1 MMEPFLK
8 HPLGPK
14 MKERAKLDDL
24 VISTR
29 IRLARNLKDTVFSP
43 VLSKESQHQLCQRV
57 ETSLG
62 GLQGFEYLH
71 MGTYDVVTRQALVEK
86 HLISP
91 TIAGKEES
99 AVLLSEDETISVL
112 INEEDHLRIQ
122 TLLPGYQVEE
132 AFELAKRVDVLCGES
147 LPYAYDEQLGYLTT
161 CPSNIGT
168 GLRASVML
176 HLPGLTL
183 TGRITPILKELRK
196 LGYTIRG
203 RYGEGSDAAGRLFQL
218 SNQRTLGSHEA
229 QLLTDFMEVTEQV
242 IQAERQAREELLAS
256 NQDELE
262 DQFYRSYGIL
272 RYAKLLSSTEA
283 IERLSD
289 LHLASDLGI
298 LSDWSPPQFHELIV
312 KLQSGFLQKHF
323 GKTLSTKERDRERAT
338 LVRRTLDHGLV

>member
-1 MMEPFLK
+1 METFLT

-24 VISTR
+24 VVSTR
-29 IRLARNLKDTVFSP
+29 IRLARNVKDTVFSP
-43 VLSKESQHQLCQRV
+43 VLSKEGERQLCDRL
-57 ETSLG
+57 EGRLH
-62 GLQGFEYLH
+62 GLKGFEYLH
-71 MGTYDVVTRQALVEK
+71 MRDYDEVTRQALMEK

-91 TIAGKEES
+91 AIATNEES
-99 AVLLSEDETISVL
+99 AVFLSEDETISVL

-122 TLLPGYQVEE
+122 TLLPGYQVKE
-132 AFELAKRVDVLCGES
+132 AFELATQVDALCAES
-147 LPYAYDEQLGYLTT
+147 LSYAFDEQLGYLTT
-161 CPSNIGT
+161 CTSNIGT

-183 TGRITPILKELRK
+183 TGRISPILRELRK

-218 SNQRTLGSHEA
+218 SNQRTLGSHES
-229 QLLTDFMEVTEQV
+229 QLLADFMEVTEQV
-242 IQAERQAREELLAS
+242 IQAERHAREELITHR
-256 NQDELE
+256 QEELE
-262 DQFYRSYGIL
+262 DRFYRSYGIL

-298 LSDWSPPQFHELIV
+298 LSDWSPPKFHELIV
-312 KLQSGFLQKHF
+312 RLQSGFLQKHF
-323 GKTLSTKERDRERAT
+323 GKTLSTQERDRERAT
-338 LVRRTLDHGLV
+338 LVRRTLDQGLV

>member
-1 MMEPFLK
+1 METFLT

-43 VLSKESQHQLCQRV
+43 VLSKEGERQLCDRV
-57 ETSLG
+57 ESRLN
-62 GLQGFEYLH
+62 GLRGFEYLH
-71 MGTYDVVTRQALVEK
+71 MRAYDQVTRQALMEK

-91 TIAGKEES
+91 VIAMNEES
-99 AVLLSEDETISVL
+99 AVFLSEDETISVL

-132 AFELAKRVDVLCGES
+132 TFELAKQVDALCAES
-147 LPYAYDEQLGYLTT
+147 LPYAFDDQLGYLTT

-218 SNQRTLGSHEA
+218 SNQRTLGNHES
-229 QLLTDFMEVTEQV
+229 QLLIDFMEVTEQV
-242 IQAERQAREELLAS
+242 LQAERQAREQLVANRQE
-256 NQDELE
+256 ELE
-262 DQFYRSYGIL
+262 DRFYRSYGIL

-283 IERLSD
+283 VERLSD

-312 KLQSGFLQKHF
+312 RLQSGFLQKHF
-323 GKTLSTKERDRERAT
+323 GKTLSTQERDRERAT
-338 LVRRTLDHGLV
+338 LVRRTLDQGLV

>member
-1 MMEPFLK
+1 MEPFLQQ
-8 HPLGPK
+8 PLGPK
-14 MKERAKLDDL
+14 MSERAKLDDL

-43 VLSKESQHQLCQRV
+43 VLSTAAERQLCERI
-57 ETSLG
+57 ESRLR
-62 GLQGFEYLH
+62 GLRGFEYYP
-71 MGTYDVVTRQALVEK
+71 MREYDEVTRQALVEK

-91 TIAGKEES
+91 AIATNEES
-99 AVLLSEDETISVL
+99 AVFLSEDETISVL

-122 TLLPGYQVEE
+122 TLLPGYQVKE
-132 AFELAKRVDVLCGES
+132 AFELAKQVDALCAES
-147 LPYAYDEQLGYLTT
+147 LPYAFDEELGYLTT

-183 TGRITPILKELRK
+183 TGRIGPILKELRK

-203 RYGEGSDAAGRLFQL
+203 RYGEGSDATGRLFQL
-218 SNQRTLGSHEA
+218 SNQRTLGSHET
-229 QLLTDFMEVTEQV
+229 QLLADFMEVTEQV
-242 IQAERQAREELLAS
+242 VQAERQAREQLVANNL
-256 NQDELE
+256 DELE

-272 RYAKLLSSTEA
+272 RYATLLSSDEA
-283 IERLSD
+283 VERLSD

-298 LSDWSPPQFHELIV
+298 LSNWSPPEFHELIV
-312 KLQSGFLQKHF
+312 RLQSGFLQKHF

-338 LVRRTLDHGLV
+338 LIRRSLDQGLV

>member
-1 MMEPFLK
+1 MESYLK

-14 MKERAKLDDL
+14 MRERAKLDDL

-43 VLSKESQHQLCQRV
+43 VLSEEGQQQLCERI
-57 ETSLG
+57 EASLG

-71 MGTYDVVTRQALVEK
+71 MGAYDQVTRQALVEK

-91 TIAGKEES
+91 TIAAKEQS
-99 AVLLSEDETISVL
+99 AVFLSDDETISVL

-132 AFELAKRVDVLCGES
+132 AFELARRVDALCGES
-147 LPYAYDEQLGYLTT
+147 LPYAFDEQLGYLTT

-218 SNQRTLGSHEA
+218 SNQRTLGSHET
-229 QLLTDFMEVTEQV
+229 QLLTDFMEITEQV
-242 IQAERQAREELLAS
+242 IQAERQAREELLAR

-283 IERLSD
+283 VERLSD

>member
-1 MMEPFLK
+1 MMETFLA

-43 VLSKESQHQLCQRV
+43 MLTKEGERKLCERI
-57 ETSLG
+57 ED
-62 GLQGFEYLH
+62 GLRGLKGFEYLH
-71 MGTYDVVTRQALVEK
+71 MHDYDAITRQALMEK

-91 TIAGKEES
+91 AIAENEES
-99 AVLLSEDETISVL
+99 AVFLSEDETISVL
-112 INEEDHLRIQ
+112 VNEEDHLRIQ
-122 TLLPGYQVEE
+122 TLLPGYQVQE
-132 AFELAKRVDVLCGES
+132 AFELAKQVDVLCEES
-147 LPYAYDEQLGYLTT
+147 LPYAFDEQLGYLTT

-183 TGRITPILKELRK
+183 TGRITPILRELRK

-218 SNQRTLGSHEA
+218 SNQRTLGSRES
-229 QLLTDFMEVTEQV
+229 QMLIDFMEVTEQV
-242 IQAERQAREELLAS
+242 VQAERQAREQLLAS
-256 NQDELE
+256 KQEELE
-262 DQFYRSYGIL
+262 DRFYRSYGIL

-298 LSDWSPPQFHELIV
+298 LSDWSPPEFHELIV
-312 KLQSGFLQKHF
+312 RLQSGFLQKHF
-323 GKTLSTKERDRERAT
+323 GKTLSTQERDRERAT
-338 LVRRTLDHGLV
+338 LVRRTLDQGLV

>member
-1 MMEPFLK
+1 METFLK

-14 MKERAKLDDL
+14 MKERAKLDEL

-43 VLSKESQHQLCQRV
+43 TLSKEGQRQLCERI

-62 GLQGFEYLH
+62 GLQGFEYVH
-71 MGTYDVVTRQALVEK
+71 MSTYDHVTRQALVEK

-91 TIAGKEES
+91 TIAEKDES
-99 AVLLSEDETISVL
+99 AVFLSEDETISVL

-122 TLLPGYQVEE
+122 TLLPGYQVQE
-132 AFELAKRVDVLCGES
+132 AFELARRVDSLCSES
-147 LPYAYDEQLGYLTT
+147 LPYAFDEELGYLTT

-196 LGYTIRG
+196 RGYTIRG
-203 RYGEGSDAAGRLFQL
+203 RYGEGSDTAGRLFQL
-218 SNQRTLGSHEA
+218 SNQRTLGDNETR
-229 QLLTDFMEVTEQV
+229 LLADFMEITEQV
-242 IQAERQAREELLAS
+242 IQAERQAREQLLAS
-256 NQDELE
+256 NHDELE

-272 RYAKLLSSTEA
+272 RYSKLLSSTEA

-298 LSDWSPPQFHELIV
+298 LSDWSPPQFHDLLV
-312 KLQSGFLQKHF
+312 RLQSGFLQKHF

>member
-1 MMEPFLK
+1 METFLK

-29 IRLARNLKDTVFSP
+29 IRLARNLKDIVFSP
-43 VLSKESQHQLCQRV
+43 TLSQEGQRQLCERI
-57 ETSLG
+57 ETALG

-71 MGTYDVVTRQALVEK
+71 MRAYDQVTRQALVEK

-91 TIAGKEES
+91 TIAEKDES
-99 AVLLSEDETISVL
+99 AVFLSEDETISVL

-122 TLLPGYQVEE
+122 TLLPGYQVQE
-132 AFELAKRVDVLCGES
+132 AFELAKRVDALCGES
-147 LPYAYDEQLGYLTT
+147 LPYAFDEELGYLTT

-183 TGRITPILKELRK
+183 TGRITPILVELRK

-218 SNQRTLGSHEA
+218 SNQRTLGSDES
-229 QLLTDFMEVTEQV
+229 QLLSDFMEITEQV
-242 IQAERQAREELLAS
+242 VHAERQAREQLLNS

-272 RYAKLLSSTEA
+272 RYSKLLSSTEA

-298 LSDWSPPQFHELIV
+298 LSDWSPPQFHDLIV
-312 KLQSGFLQKHF
+312 RLQSGFLQKHF

>member
-1 MMEPFLK
+1 METFLT

-24 VISTR
+24 VVSTR
-29 IRLARNLKDTVFSP
+29 IRLARNVKDTVFSP
-43 VLSKESQHQLCQRV
+43 VLSKEGERQLCDRL
-57 ETSLG
+57 EGRLR
-62 GLQGFEYLH
+62 GLKGFEYLH
-71 MGTYDVVTRQALVEK
+71 MRDYDEVTRQALMEK

-91 TIAGKEES
+91 AVATNEES
-99 AVLLSEDETISVL
+99 AVFLSEDETISVL

-122 TLLPGYQVEE
+122 TLLPGYQVKE
-132 AFELAKRVDVLCGES
+132 AFELAKQVDALCAES
-147 LPYAYDEQLGYLTT
+147 LSYAFDEQLGYLTT

-183 TGRITPILKELRK
+183 TGRINPILRELRK

-218 SNQRTLGSHEA
+218 SNQRTLGSHES
-229 QLLTDFMEVTEQV
+229 QLLADFMEVTEQV
-242 IQAERQAREELLAS
+242 IQAERHAREELVA
-256 NQDELE
+256 NRQEELE
-262 DQFYRSYGIL
+262 DRFYRSYGIL

-298 LSDWSPPQFHELIV
+298 LSDWSPPKFHELIV
-312 KLQSGFLQKHF
+312 QLQSGFLQKHF
-323 GKTLSTKERDRERAT
+323 GKTLSTQERDRERAT
-338 LVRRTLDHGLV
+338 LVRRTLDQGLV